1 MYWLTHWFVTR
12 VKCSVCGG
20 QLLVGHSITAPAALC
35 NYNGM
40 AGNQGICAVN
50 TRPPLTSTTTVYLQ
64 TVSNIQSKHAKLGT
78 QWWPHILV
86 RRYFGKNTDNLV
98 RFRKQ
103 LKLFSAALWEILE
116 KPGWWDWVRSAT
128 NDFFPGTRE
137 RCIWLRHHR

>member
-50 TRPPLTSTTTVYLQ
+50 TRPPLTSTTTVYLH
-64 TVSNIQSKHAKLGT
+64 TVSNIQSKHAKLGDSMMT
-78 QWWPHILV
+78 SH
-86 RRYFGKNTDNLV
+86 FGSTIFWKEHG
-98 RFRKQ
+98 Q
-103 LKLFSAALWEILE
+103 S
-116 KPGWWDWVRSAT
+116 
-128 NDFFPGTRE
+128 
-137 RCIWLRHHR
+137 C